1 MMSMPK
7 ELKSRPKRDDEGEEE
22 GSAKR
27 SIIASVHINSQLE
40 TATNMSFFEQTCQ
53 AANNI
58 NHLDKHVPQARQQ
71 STDARPLPYYRIS

>member
-58 NHLDKHVPQARQQ
+58 NQHMINMSRKLVSNQQ
-71 STDARPLPYYRIS
+71 THGYCRPA